1 MPMWNVASVDD
12 EAELSLCSW
21 RILEATYASPEQPAT
36 RHFVGCTVDRSSG
49 RVSSAIQVID
59 VVSRRG
65 VTKSG
70 RVYELRGMPGY
81 NLEAEYVWNGW
92 ASINEV
98 SAWTDVTRLVFAVD
112 ADEDGTPRVN
122 STLRP
127 KRSK

>member
-1 MPMWNVASVDD
+1 MPIWNVASVDD
-12 EAELSLCSW
+12 EPELSLRSW
-21 RILEATYASPEQPAT
+21 RILEVTYANPDEPST
-36 RHFVGCTVDRSSG
+36 RHIVGCTVGRSSG
-49 RVSSAIQVID
+49 RVSSAIHVID
-59 VVSRRG
+59 MMTLKAVS
-65 VTKSG
+65 KSG